1 MYNHPSIVAYTIF
14 NEGWGQFNS
23 DEMYDFVKE
32 LDPTRLADSTS
43 GWFAQEKN
51 DFDSEHIYFK
61 VIPLEP
67 KERPL
72 FVSECGGYTMAVEEH
87 YYSKYAQYGYGASDT
102 KEALTKDI
110 LYMYENMIL
119 PFVKTGVCGC
129 VYTQLSDVE
138 DEINGLYT
146 YDRKVC
152 KVVKEDML
160 AMAERLQEQLES

>member
-1 MYNHPSIVAYTIF
+1 MV
-14 NEGWGQFNS
+14 
-23 DEMYDFVKE
+23 
-32 LDPTRLADSTS
+32 DSTS
-43 GWFAQEKN
+43 GWFAQKKN

-72 FVSECGGYTMAVEEH
+72 FVSECGGYTMVVDDH

-110 LYMYENMIL
+110 VYMYENMII
-119 PFVKTGVCGC
+119 PYVKKGVCGC
-129 VYTQLSDVE
+129 VYTQICDVE

-160 AMAERLQEQLES
+160 EISEKLYMQLEI